1 MKRDKNLH
9 FRCNHALSYHK
20 VWNFAI
26 GERES
31 GKSVDSWFLI
41 WNAYHYKGRPSLV
54 LRRRTADITA
64 AYIEDTANVLNKF
77 LEKPI
82 QLLYMKGDIKQGI
95 VDVKVGDADRE
106 YN

>member
-1 MKRDKNLH
+1 MKRDKLH
-9 FRCNHALSYHK
+9 FRWNKTLSYNK

-41 WNAYHYKGRPSLV
+41 WNAFHYENRPSIV
-54 LRRRTADITA
+54 LRRRISDITS

-82 QLLYMKGDIKQGI
+82 QLLYMKGDVKQGI
-95 VDVKVGDADRE
+95 VDIKLGDAGKE
-106 YN
+106 YS